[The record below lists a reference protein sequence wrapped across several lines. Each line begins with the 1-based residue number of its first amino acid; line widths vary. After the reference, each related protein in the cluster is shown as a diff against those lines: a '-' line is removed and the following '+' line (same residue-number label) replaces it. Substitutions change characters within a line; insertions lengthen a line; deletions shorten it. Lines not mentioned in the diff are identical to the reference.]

1 MLCKVLEKEDFL
13 LVIDILLFYVVKED
27 KLGEMCERKFGVVKM
42 ILFFYCKK
50 VMWKKIRKF
59 YNIEWYWV
67 S

>member
-27 KLGEMCERKFGVVKM
+27 KLGEMCERKFGFVKM
-42 ILFFYCKK
+42 ILFCKK

-59 YNIEWYWV
+59 YIIEWYWV